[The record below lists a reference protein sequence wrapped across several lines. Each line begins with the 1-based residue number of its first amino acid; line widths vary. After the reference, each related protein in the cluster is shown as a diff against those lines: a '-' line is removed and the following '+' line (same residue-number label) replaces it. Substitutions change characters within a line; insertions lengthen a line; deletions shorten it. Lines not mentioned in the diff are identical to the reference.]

1 MRLAMERVILMKNN
15 IFIERNDSKGEIILV
30 NMNTCQKLIVKDSNM
45 INKTDDEIIEIYKD
59 FGVHSNNNRV

>member
-1 MRLAMERVILMKNN
+1 MKNN

-30 NMNTCQKLIVKDSNM
+30 NMNTYQKLIVKDSNM